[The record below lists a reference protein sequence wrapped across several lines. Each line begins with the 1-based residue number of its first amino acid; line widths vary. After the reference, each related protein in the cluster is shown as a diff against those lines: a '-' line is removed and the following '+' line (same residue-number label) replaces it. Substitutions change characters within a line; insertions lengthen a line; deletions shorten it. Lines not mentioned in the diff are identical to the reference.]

1 MVENT
6 NLAILP
12 SNSENKQKNQEINSK
27 INEISNNTNVEIK
40 VNNETNPVSISTYEN
55 TNLKEKFFQLKG
67 IFI

>member
-12 SNSENKQKNQEINSK
+12 SNSENKQKNQETNSK